1 MRRGSLTALYL
12 RGDKGTWVRRGTVW
26 VDPYGRTCS
35 TSTRTVRVLAR
46 FGGAETY
53 FIKYCTVVATVRV
66 YLPCMH
72 SVWGTALI
80 LRGDESV
87 MHAYVR

>member
-1 MRRGSLTALYL
+1 MCVLRDSDVQILKAQIHPQNLTAVHAVQVL
-12 RGDKGTWVRRGTVW
+12 
-26 VDPYGRTCS
+26 
-35 TSTRTVRVLAR
+35 VLAR

-87 MHAYVR
+87 MHA